1 MMKARESIV
10 MKELRRTRRKIYND
24 IKGMNKEEIINYFR
38 AGADKFTRELKE
50 FQQRMSYIKG

>member
-1 MMKARESIV
+1 MKARESIV

-24 IKGMNKEEIINYFR
+24 IKGMSKEEIINYFR